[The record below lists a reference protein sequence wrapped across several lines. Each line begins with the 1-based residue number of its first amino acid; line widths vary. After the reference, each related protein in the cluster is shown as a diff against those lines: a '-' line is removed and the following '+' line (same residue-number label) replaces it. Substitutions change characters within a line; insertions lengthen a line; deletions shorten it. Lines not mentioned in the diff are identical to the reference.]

1 MSFIIKLLIS
11 AVAVFLTAKL
21 LPGIVVTGFG
31 VAIIVAIVLALL
43 NTFLKPLLVL
53 FTIPITVFTLGL
65 FLLVINGLVI
75 MLAGWMLDEFLV
87 KSIWWAIAFSLI
99 NSFLNTL
106 LSSLIQDEK
115 N

>member
-31 VAIIVAIVLALL
+31 AAIIVAIVLALL

>member
-1 MSFIIKLLIS
+1 MSFVIKLLIS

-21 LPGIVVTGFG
+21 LPGIVVSGFFA
-31 VAIIVAIVLALL
+31 AILVAIVLALL
-43 NTFLKPLLVL
+43 NTFLKPFLVL
-53 FTIPITVFTLGL
+53 LTIPITVFTLGL
-65 FLLVINGLVI
+65 FLLVINGAVI

-87 KSIWWAIAFSLI
+87 RSIWWAIAFSLI
-99 NSFLNTL
+99 QSFLNTL